1 MTFLNRWART
11 IFMFSKIF
19 LCSNHFKWLSYFLIK
34 NNLLISETVMKLS
47 SSSGNTWECEVMVN
61 YRRCPHP
68 PTGLPP
74 SPLGFPTLISALVRL
89 RSWGRRQ
96 AVTSAGTPSGLS
108 GIVFILVRRAGPCC
122 QAASHRW
129 SLLTNWKLLLN
140 NRAML
145 RYTICYS
152 RLSVS
157 ECRLM
162 FSKPNPVVVGRPGQA
177 VRRPPGLSY
186 HSDSSQGHHNNWGS
200 PCNATL

>member
-1 MTFLNRWART
+1 MKHNFVRYKILLLTLMTFLNRWAWA

-19 LCSNHFKWLSYFLIK
+19 LCSNHFKLQSYFLIK

-96 AVTSAGTPSGLS
+96 AVTSAGTSVWSVWDCFYSGEEGRAVLPG
-108 GIVFILVRRAGPCC
+108 GITQMKPVNKLEV
-122 QAASHRW
+122 AA
-129 SLLTNWKLLLN
+129 K
-140 NRAML
+140 
-145 RYTICYS
+145 
-152 RLSVS
+152 
-157 ECRLM
+157 
-162 FSKPNPVVVGRPGQA
+162 
-177 VRRPPGLSY
+177 
-186 HSDSSQGHHNNWGS
+186 
-200 PCNATL
+200 